1 VVVGDLGELDSERA
15 LARADDAPGHADVV
29 RVCDRGS
36 VVEPG
41 AQLRQLDVEVRVEG
55 QLLRDDQRRDEDD
68 VGAAVGGDTAGEIER
83 VLGLLA
89 AEQRHDDAAIADRSR
104 AAREAP
110 GAATDQAKVG
120 KPKPHR
126 KIW

>member
-1 VVVGDLGELDSERA
+1 MVVGDLGELGSERA
-15 LARADDAPGHADVV
+15 FARPDDAPGHADAV
-29 RVCDRGS
+29 RISDRGS
-36 VVEPG
+36 MVEPG
-41 AQLRQLDVEVRVEG
+41 AQLRQLGVEVRVEG

-68 VGAAVGGDTAGEIER
+68 VGAAVGGESAGEIDR

-89 AEQRHDDAAIADRSR
+89 AEQRHDDAAIANRGR

-110 GAATDQAKVG
+110 GAATDEAKVG
-120 KPKPHR
+120 KPHR